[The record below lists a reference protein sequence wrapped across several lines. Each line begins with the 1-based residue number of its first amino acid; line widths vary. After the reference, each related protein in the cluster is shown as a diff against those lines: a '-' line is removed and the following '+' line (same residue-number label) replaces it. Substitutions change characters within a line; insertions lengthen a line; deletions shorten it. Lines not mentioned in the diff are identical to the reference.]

1 MYVTI
6 KYYKYD
12 SIKSI
17 TQYKSTNKIYVVN
30 LNIFVQIGG

>member
-12 SIKSI
+12 SMKSI
-17 TQYKSTNKIYVVN
+17 TQYEATNKIYVVN